1 MLGTGSYRVN
11 RQAEGTEA
19 AQNES
24 SARWLSGSSKEN
36 ENNHGDLQA
45 TEREKE
51 KEQQELEEAYSNHSS
66 SFRSAKSSSNRGA
79 QPPLLRLSSYKKR
92 PTGASS
98 SIATTNTSSKNTAF
112 YSAHS
117 HLTPTTSTN
126 SFRTADSHQPHS
138 YDIMVVPRN
147 APAGAT
153 SNAAEMSEDEEL
165 VHAMA
170 RQYVLDAEAAG
181 SASPSH
187 RSRRDTDAS
196 RMVTDRSLGGDIVT
210 TSSEDYPVPIPRLP
224 GSVPVPVPR
233 HAVGRDN
240 DSGQSIDRTR
250 GDIYVANTAHSENA
264 PASAPALSEKYS
276 DGSVMP
282 PRAGEAHHIALHD
295 EEEEDDAN
303 EARLFVPARLRY
315 PPPRYAVKS
324 DAAVPPGAVLFL
336 CGFILLPLWWI
347 GAVFPRSSRSEVA
360 RSWRKYNALMTLLS
374 LPLLGLFL
382 ALGGWQA
389 VHGD

>member
-1 MLGTGSYRVN
+1 MLGTDSYRVD

-19 AQNES
+19 AHNEP

-36 ENNHGDLQA
+36 ENNSGEDLQA
-45 TEREKE
+45 TERAKE
-51 KEQQELEEAYSNHSS
+51 KEQQELEESYSNHSS
-66 SFRSAKSSSNRGA
+66 SFRSTKSSSNRGA
-79 QPPLLRLSSYKKR
+79 QPPLLRLSSYRKR

-126 SFRTADSHQPHS
+126 SFRTADSHPPAS

-147 APAGAT
+147 APPGAT
-153 SNAAEMSEDEEL
+153 PNAAEMSEDEEL

-210 TSSEDYPVPIPRLP
+210 TSSEDYPVPVPRLP
-224 GSVPVPVPR
+224 GSMPVPVPR

-240 DSGQSIDRTR
+240 DSGQSNDRAR
-250 GDIYVANTAHSENA
+250 GDIYENA
-264 PASAPALSEKYS
+264 PVSAPALSEKYS

-282 PRAGEAHHIALHD
+282 PHTGGAHHIALHD

-315 PPPRYAVKS
+315 PPPRYTVKS
-324 DAAVPPGAVLFL
+324 DASVPPGAVLFL